1 VNKLPKELTT
11 GTVGE
16 LLVQL
21 RFLQYNVQAAPPL
34 KDTGN
39 DLIAIR
45 GQVVRAIQI
54 KTTAKTNNFKI
65 NRQSLPAL
73 YDGLVLVQMVGSG
86 SELCLDDCC
95 IYLLPRSEVKK
106 GTYSFEELEP
116 HKLSAAAVDKFFG
129 VAT

>member
-1 VNKLPKELTT
+1 MNPLPRELTT

-45 GQVVRAIQI
+45 GKAKRAIQI
-54 KTTAKTNNFKI
+54 KTTACADSVRI
-65 NRQSLPAL
+65 RALPAL
-73 YDGLVLVQMVGSG
+73 YDALALVQIVGEG
-86 SELCLDDCC
+86 SELRLDDSC
-95 IYLLPRSEVKK
+95 IYLLPKSEVKK
-106 GTYSFEELEP
+106 GTYSIKELKL
-116 HKLSAAAVDKFFG
+116 HKLSTDVVDKVFG
-129 VAT
+129 PET